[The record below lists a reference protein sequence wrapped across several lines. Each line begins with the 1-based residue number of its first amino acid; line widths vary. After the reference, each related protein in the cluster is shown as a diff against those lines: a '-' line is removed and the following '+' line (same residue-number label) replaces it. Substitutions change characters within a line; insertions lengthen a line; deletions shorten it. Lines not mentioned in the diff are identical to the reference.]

1 MIVPTYLQ
9 FDQSILR
16 FIGDH
21 VVYLGNDTPATA
33 NGNLLVLKGFHGP
46 FYLQVFWPS
55 AGVQSVIIYSLVMLS
70 ILLRLRIPSSHKL
83 VYFLV
88 GALGTASVNI
98 LRIVSLSM
106 VAITVTSNVKEWE
119 AFHSFAGE
127 IMFLPWIGIYLTA
140 VIFLE
145 NKSRN

>member
-1 MIVPTYLQ
+1 
-9 FDQSILR
+9 
-16 FIGDH
+16 
-21 VVYLGNDTPATA
+21 
-33 NGNLLVLKGFHGP
+33 
-46 FYLQVFWPS
+46 
-55 AGVQSVIIYSLVMLS
+55 
-70 ILLRLRIPSSHKL
+70 
-83 VYFLV
+83 
-88 GALGTASVNI
+88 
-98 LRIVSLSM
+98 M